1 MLQLQRASAGSGK
14 TYTLTKIYLRDYLAK
29 KVGTDSKGNGIYRL
43 RTETEM
49 KAIHGR
55 ILAITFTNKATNE
68 MKQRIVRALADLAGI
83 TGLADEDINYLSD
96 FVAEFATTVDKV
108 KEAAKTALNILLHG
122 YSDFQVSTIDSFF
135 QTVLRTLAV
144 ETDRNDTYQ
153 IELDDKY
160 LSQMGVDSMLSQIK
174 SPADDKTSKEE
185 RFNAKLWI
193 KNLVT
198 DMLTKESMW
207 NPFSGSLYKE
217 LIKFSNLF
225 HSEEYK
231 DKVEP
236 ALMEYFETVPDL
248 RKVYQDLKEAQR
260 EDYKDHKTRFKKLQL
275 RLRTLI
281 NGGQEF
287 INSNYGKLWE
297 AEVPMMGSV
306 SFGLGKTIVKLTSM
320 ETPPSDEEVIPK
332 TKRRNAPAFPG
343 IVNLMIELANEMLDW
358 EEVDNFWKNNNRKI
372 YYLGLIKA
380 IKDNINKF
388 REENNIIPLNE
399 TNRILKDI
407 INDDDTP
414 FIYERIGS
422 YLNHFLIDEFQ
433 DTSSLQ
439 WHNLKP
445 LVKNSLGEGHDN
457 LIIGD
462 VKQSI
467 YRFRNAEPMLIQETV
482 PQSFHPNC
490 DIRGNT
496 PEENTNWRSNS
507 DVVKFNNSMFT
518 QLVKTLSDVSV
529 VDDNRS
535 VGLGDIY
542 GNVIQRVKNADKPGY
557 VEVSLYRTATNGTF
571 KGRGQKV
578 YDSMGD
584 LVQSLLAKGYE
595 QKDIAFLVDANKQGE
610 KLIASI
616 FNYNQQH
623 EGTEGYTPISV
634 ISEESLKISESKA
647 VKLIVS
653 VLEKLVANTDTSGAK
668 PDDKKHRY
676 IQQSDFMCNYNYIR
690 SANPK
695 MTPSEILAECF
706 KSGKSN
712 DVFATV
718 LKQMKTLALPAL
730 VENIISSFVDK
741 DVKKADAAFIS
752 AFQDKVL
759 DYCQNNPS
767 DVASFLRWWNESASG
782 ASISSPEGIDAVQ
795 VMTIHKSKGLE
806 FKCVI
811 IPQANWKLGINKST
825 NIWVE
830 PKLPE
835 GVEIKNLPPF
845 LPIDLSDAL
854 ADTVYEEDY
863 KRERDKV
870 IVDQLN
876 KTYVAFT
883 RAVDELYI
891 FAERGSTTEEF
902 LGDYLMKCFDY
913 LTVCG
918 VGTEDTFDFTLDPTE
933 ISHEKSENPEDS
945 LFTDVYRIG
954 GVTEADV
961 AKWKE
966 EAKEKKAN
974 TIEPT
979 TIESYYV
986 NASTNIISNGD
997 DHDAE
1002 EDGEIETKNATALLD
1017 EYESEKHRL
1026 EGKKLHAIMEQ
1037 VVTIDDL
1044 PKAIRS
1050 MRVKGRIS
1058 RKEAEDFEERLRE
1071 RIGREEVAR
1080 WFDPAQSVIA
1090 ERTILCSDKAN
1101 RRPDRIVITPDGDV
1115 EVIDYKFGERH
1126 NEAQHVRQV
1135 RRYIDLLQ
1143 SIKSA
1148 DGKTPKFRSVKG
1160 FIWYV
1165 SLGVVKPVDSN
1176 ITKRNTDK

>member
-29 KVGTDSKGNGIYRL
+29 KVGTDSNGNGVYRL

-83 TGLADEDINYLSD
+83 TGLADKDINYLSD
-96 FVAEFATTVDKV
+96 FVTEFATTVDKV

-153 IELDDKY
+153 IVLDDKY

-185 RFNAKLWI
+185 RFDAKLWI

-236 ALMEYFETVPDL
+236 ALMQYFETVPDL

-260 EDYKDHKTRFKKLQL
+260 EDYKTHKTRFKDLQL
-275 RLRTLI
+275 RLRTLF

-287 INSNYGKLWE
+287 INSNYGKLWK

-306 SFGLGKTIVKLTSM
+306 SFELGKTIVDLTLM
-320 ETPPSDEEVIPK
+320 ETPLSDEEVIPK
-332 TKRRNAPAFPG
+332 TKRKKAPAFPG

-439 WHNLKP
+439 WHNLEP

-535 VGLGDIY
+535 VQLGDIY

-557 VEVSLYRTATNGTF
+557 VEVSLYRTASKGPF

-595 QKDIAFLVDANKQGE
+595 QKDIAFLVDANKHGE

-623 EGTEGYTPISV
+623 EGSEGYTPISV

-653 VLEKLVANTDTSGAK
+653 VLEKLVVNAETSGAK
-668 PDDKKHRY
+668 PDDKKRRY

-741 DVKKADAAFIS
+741 DDKEADAAFIS

-835 GVEIKNLPPF
+835 GVEIENLPPF
-845 LPIDLSDAL
+845 LPIDLSDKL

-891 FAERGSTTEEF
+891 FAERGSNTEDL

-913 LTVCG
+913 LTLCG
-918 VGTEDTFDFTLDPTE
+918 VGTEDTFDYTLDPAE

-961 AKWKE
+961 AKWKK

-974 TIEPT
+974 TVEPT

-997 DHDAE
+997 GREAE
-1002 EDGEIETKNATALLD
+1002 EDGEIETENATALLD

-1058 RKEAEDFEERLRE
+1058 RKEAEDFEKRLRE
-1071 RIGREEVAR
+1071 RVGREEVAR

-1148 DGKTPKFRSVKG
+1148 DGKTPKFRNVKG
-1160 FIWYV
+1160 YLWYV
-1165 SLGVVKPVDSN
+1165 NSGTDPVLEIKS
-1176 ITKRNTDK
+1176 K

>member
-29 KVGTDSKGNGIYRL
+29 KVGTDSNGNGIYRL

-83 TGLADEDINYLSD
+83 TGLADKDINYLSD

-198 DMLTKESMW
+198 DMLTKEGMW

-236 ALMEYFETVPDL
+236 ALMQYFETVPDL

-260 EDYKDHKTRFKKLQL
+260 EDYKDHKTRFEDLQL
-275 RLRTLI
+275 KLRTLI

-287 INSNYGKLWE
+287 INSNYGKLWK

-306 SFGLGKTIVKLTSM
+306 SFGLGKTIVDLTLM
-320 ETPPSDEEVIPK
+320 ETPLSDEEVIPK
-332 TKRRNAPAFPG
+332 TKRKKAPAFPG

-439 WHNLKP
+439 WHNLEP

-529 VDDNRS
+529 VDYNRS
-535 VGLGDIY
+535 VGLGAIY

-595 QKDIAFLVDANKQGE
+595 QKDIAFLVDTNSQGE

-623 EGTEGYTPISV
+623 EGFEGYTPISV

-653 VLEKLVANTDTSGAK
+653 VLEKLVANADTSGAK
-668 PDDKKHRY
+668 PDDKKRRY

-712 DVFATV
+712 DVFAKV

-835 GVEIKNLPPF
+835 GVKIENLPPF

-918 VGTEDTFDFTLDPTE
+918 VGTEDTFDYTLDPTE
-933 ISHEKSENPEDS
+933 ITHEKSENPKDS

-961 AKWKE
+961 AKWKKE
-966 EAKEKKAN
+966 TKEKKAN
-974 TIEPT
+974 TVEPT

-997 DHDAE
+997 GRDAE
-1002 EDGEIETKNATALLD
+1002 EDGETETENATALLD

-1080 WFDPAQSVIA
+1080 WFDPTQSVIA

-1148 DGKTPKFRSVKG
+1148 DGKTPKFRRVKG
-1160 FIWYV
+1160 YLWYV
-1165 SLGVVKPVDSN
+1165 NSDTVLEIKS
-1176 ITKRNTDK
+1176 K

>member
-83 TGLADEDINYLSD
+83 TGLADKDINYLSD
-96 FVAEFATTVDKV
+96 FVSEFATTVDKV

-198 DMLTKESMW
+198 DMLTKEGMW

-260 EDYKDHKTRFKKLQL
+260 EDYKAHKTRFEDLQL
-275 RLRTLI
+275 KLRTLI

-306 SFGLGKTIVKLTSM
+306 SFGLGKTIVKLTLM

-332 TKRRNAPAFPG
+332 TKRKKAPAFPG

-358 EEVDNFWKNNNRKI
+358 EEVDNFWKNNNKKI

-439 WHNLKP
+439 WHNLEP

-467 YRFRNAEPMLIQETV
+467 YRFRNAEPMLIQKTV
-482 PQSFHPNC
+482 PQSFHPDC

-518 QLVKTLSDVSV
+518 QLVKTLSDVSD

-557 VEVSLYRTATNGTF
+557 VEVSLYRTATNGIF

-595 QKDIAFLVDANKQGE
+595 QKDIAFLVDTNSQGE

-623 EGTEGYTPISV
+623 EGSEGYTPISV

-653 VLEKLVANTDTSGAK
+653 VLEKLVANAETSGAK
-668 PDDKKHRY
+668 PDDKKRRY

-712 DVFATV
+712 DVFADV

-741 DVKKADAAFIS
+741 DVKEADAAFIS

-835 GVEIKNLPPF
+835 GVEIENLPPF
-845 LPIDLSDAL
+845 LPIDLSDKL

-913 LTVCG
+913 LTLCG
-918 VGTEDTFDFTLDPTE
+918 VGTEDTFDYTLDPTE
-933 ISHEKSENPEDS
+933 ISHEKLENPEDS

-974 TIEPT
+974 TVEPT
-979 TIESYYV
+979 TIKSYYV

-1002 EDGEIETKNATALLD
+1002 DDGEIETENATALLD

-1071 RIGREEVAR
+1071 HIGREEVAR

-1126 NEAQHVRQV
+1126 NEAQYVRQV

-1160 FIWYV
+1160 YLWYV
-1165 SLGVVKPVDSN
+1165 NSDTVLEIKS
-1176 ITKRNTDK
+1176 K

>member
-29 KVGTDSKGNGIYRL
+29 KVGTDSHGNGIYRL

-96 FVAEFATTVDKV
+96 FVAEFATTDDKV

-174 SPADDKTSKEE
+174 SPADDKTAKEE
-185 RFNAKLWI
+185 KFNAKLWI

-198 DMLTKESMW
+198 DMLTKEAMW

-236 ALMEYFETVPDL
+236 ALMQYFETVPDL
-248 RKVYQDLKEAQR
+248 RKVYQDLKDAQR
-260 EDYKDHKTRFKKLQL
+260 EDYKDHKTRFEDLQL
-275 RLRTLI
+275 KLRTLI

-287 INSNYGKLWE
+287 INSNYGKLWK

-306 SFGLGKTIVKLTSM
+306 SFELGKTIVDLTLM
-320 ETPPSDEEVIPK
+320 ETPLSDEEVIPK
-332 TKRRNAPAFPG
+332 TKRKKAPAFPG

-439 WHNLKP
+439 WHNLEP

-535 VGLGDIY
+535 VRLGDIY

-557 VEVSLYRTATNGTF
+557 VEVSLYRTASKGPF

-595 QKDIAFLVDANKQGE
+595 QKDIAFLVDTNSQGE

-653 VLEKLVANTDTSGAK
+653 VLEKLVANAETGGAK
-668 PDDKKHRY
+668 PDDKKRRY

-741 DVKKADAAFIS
+741 DDKEADAAFIS

-835 GVEIKNLPPF
+835 GVKIENLPPF
-845 LPIDLSDAL
+845 LPIDLSDKL

-891 FAERGSTTEEF
+891 FAERGFNTEEF

-913 LTVCG
+913 LTLCG
-918 VGTEDTFDFTLDPTE
+918 VGTEYTFDYTLDPAE

-961 AKWKE
+961 AKWKK

-974 TIEPT
+974 TVEPT

-997 DHDAE
+997 DRDAE
-1002 EDGEIETKNATALLD
+1002 EDGEIETENATALLD

-1126 NEAQHVRQV
+1126 NEAQYVRQV

-1148 DGKTPKFRSVKG
+1148 DGQTPKFRSVKG
-1160 FIWYV
+1160 YLWYV
-1165 SLGVVKPVDSN
+1165 NSDTVLEIK
-1176 ITKRNTDK
+1176 

>member
-29 KVGTDSKGNGIYRL
+29 KVGTDSNGNGIYRL

-236 ALMEYFETVPDL
+236 ALMQYFETVPDL

-260 EDYKDHKTRFKKLQL
+260 EDYKDHKTRFEDLQL
-275 RLRTLI
+275 KLRTLI

-358 EEVDNFWKNNNRKI
+358 EEVDRFWKNNNRKI

-439 WHNLKP
+439 WHNLEP

-467 YRFRNAEPMLIQETV
+467 YRFRNAEPMLIQKTV

-535 VGLGDIY
+535 VRLGDIY

-557 VEVSLYRTATNGTF
+557 VEVSLYKTATNGSF

-653 VLEKLVANTDTSGAK
+653 VLEKLVVNAETSGAK
-668 PDDKKHRY
+668 PDDKKRRY

-712 DVFATV
+712 DVFAKV

-835 GVEIKNLPPF
+835 GVEIENLPPF
-845 LPIDLSDAL
+845 LPIDLSDKL

-913 LTVCG
+913 LTICG

-933 ISHEKSENPEDS
+933 ISHEKLENPEDS

-974 TIEPT
+974 TVEPT

-997 DHDAE
+997 GQDAE
-1002 EDGEIETKNATALLD
+1002 EDGEIETENAIALLD

-1071 RIGREEVAR
+1071 RIGRKEVAR

-1160 FIWYV
+1160 YLWYV
-1165 SLGVVKPVDSN
+1165 NSDTVLEIKS
-1176 ITKRNTDK
+1176 K

>member
-29 KVGTDSKGNGIYRL
+29 KIGTDSNGNGVYRL

-83 TGLADEDINYLSD
+83 TGLADKDINYLSD

-198 DMLTKESMW
+198 DMLTKEGMW

-236 ALMEYFETVPDL
+236 ALMKYFETVPDL

-260 EDYKDHKTRFKKLQL
+260 KDYKDHKKRFEDLQTK
-275 RLRTLI
+275 LRTLI
-281 NGGQEF
+281 NGRQEF
-287 INSNYGKLWE
+287 INSRYSKLWT

-306 SFGLGKTIVKLTSM
+306 IFELGGTIVKLTSM
-320 ETPPSDEEVIPK
+320 ETPLGDEEVIP
-332 TKRRNAPAFPG
+332 TAKRKKAPAFPG
-343 IVNLMIELANEMLDW
+343 IVNLMINLANEMLDW

-439 WHNLKP
+439 WHNLEP

-482 PQSFHPNC
+482 PQSFYPNC

-518 QLVKTLSDVSV
+518 RLVSTLSDVSV

-557 VEVSLYRTATNGTF
+557 VEVSLYKTATKGPF

-584 LVQSLLAKGYE
+584 LVQSLMAKGYE
-595 QKDIAFLVDANKQGE
+595 QKDIAFLVDTNSQGE

-623 EGTEGYTPISV
+623 EGTQGYTPISV

-653 VLEKLVANTDTSGAK
+653 VLEKLVANADTSGAK

-676 IQQSDFMCNYNYIR
+676 IQQSDFICNYNYIR

-712 DVFATV
+712 DVFAKV

-741 DVKKADAAFIS
+741 DVKKTDAAFIS

-782 ASISSPEGIDAVQ
+782 ASISSPEGFDAVQ

-835 GVEIKNLPPF
+835 GVEIENLPPF
-845 LPIDLSDAL
+845 LPIDLSNAL

-918 VGTEDTFDFTLDPTE
+918 VGTEDTFDYTLDPTE
-933 ISHEKSENPEDS
+933 ISHEKSENPKDS

-974 TIEPT
+974 TVEPT

-1002 EDGEIETKNATALLD
+1002 EDGEIETENATALLD

-1058 RKEAEDFEERLRE
+1058 RKEAEDFEKRLRE

-1148 DGKTPKFRSVKG
+1148 DGKTPKFRNVKG
-1160 FIWYV
+1160 YLWYV
-1165 SLGVVKPVDSN
+1165 NSGTDPVLEIKS
-1176 ITKRNTDK
+1176 K

>member
-29 KVGTDSKGNGIYRL
+29 KVGTDSNGNGVYRL

-83 TGLADEDINYLSD
+83 TGLADKDINYLSD

-108 KEAAKTALNILLHG
+108 KEAATTALNILLHG

-174 SPADDKTSKEE
+174 SPADDKTAKEE

-198 DMLTKESMW
+198 DMLTKEGMW

-236 ALMEYFETVPDL
+236 ALMQYFETVPDL
-248 RKVYQDLKEAQR
+248 RKVYQDLKDAQHKDYNCCKEKLEEAQS
-260 EDYKDHKTRFKKLQL
+260 DFLQL
-275 RLRTLI
+275 I
-281 NGGQEF
+281 PDPQ
-287 INSNYGKLWE
+287 NYLNKRNYQKLWQ
-297 AEVPMMGSV
+297 EVVPEMGKVAFKCGS
-306 SFGLGKTIVKLTSM
+306 KINELT
-320 ETPPSDEEVIPK
+320 ENGDDTQPFTNI
-332 TKRRNAPAFPG
+332 NQIYAPNYPG
-343 IVNLMIELANEMLDW
+343 IVSKMIAIRDAMSDW

-372 YYLGLIKA
+372 YYLGFIKA

-439 WHNLKP
+439 WHNLEP

-467 YRFRNAEPMLIQETV
+467 YRFRNAEPMLIQKTV
-482 PQSFHPNC
+482 PQNFS
-490 DIRGNT
+490 DICKICGNT
-496 PEENTNWRSNS
+496 PEDNTNWRSS
-507 DVVKFNNSMFT
+507 REVVKFNNALFEK
-518 QLVKTLSDVSV
+518 LVKHFTNDKDDRVISVDLADMYSNVAQDVAA
-529 VDDNRS
+529 
-535 VGLGDIY
+535 
-542 GNVIQRVKNADKPGY
+542 KNKEKPGY
-557 VEVSLYRTATNGTF
+557 VEVSLFNDEGIEDSL
-571 KGRGQKV
+571 
-578 YDSMGD
+578 YDHACD
-584 LVQSLLAKGYE
+584 LVQKLLKKGYH
-595 QKDIAFLVDANKQGE
+595 QSDIAFLVDTNSQGE

-616 FNYNQQH
+616 FDYNKKN
-623 EGTEGYTPISV
+623 EGKDGCKSIRV
-634 ISEESLKISESKA
+634 ISEESLRISESKA

-653 VLEKLVANTDTSGAK
+653 VLEKLVANAETSGAK
-668 PDDKKHRY
+668 PDDKKRRY

-690 SANPK
+690 SAHPD

-712 DVFATV
+712 DVFAKV

-730 VENIISSFVDK
+730 VENIISSFLDD

-759 DYCQNNPS
+759 DYCQNYPS

-811 IPQANWKLGINKST
+811 IPNAKWKFEIKRYPT
-825 NIWVE
+825 PPTIWVE

-835 GVEIKNLPPF
+835 GVKIENLPPF
-845 LPIDLSDAL
+845 LPIELSNAL
-854 ADTVYEEDY
+854 VDTVYEEDY
-863 KRERDKV
+863 RRERDKV
-870 IVDQLN
+870 IIDQLN

-891 FAERGSTTEEF
+891 FAKQGEKHIGSFLNTAFDGWAVPYSGGDVDSNEF
-902 LGDYLMKCFDY
+902 THFRAD
-913 LTVCG
+913 
-918 VGTEDTFDFTLDPTE
+918 
-933 ISHEKSENPEDS
+933 SECEDS

-961 AKWKE
+961 AKWKK

-974 TIEPT
+974 TVEPT

-997 DHDAE
+997 DRDAE
-1002 EDGEIETKNATALLD
+1002 EDGEIETENATALLD

-1058 RKEAEDFEERLRE
+1058 RKEAEDFEKRLRE

-1126 NEAQHVRQV
+1126 NEAQYVRQV

-1148 DGKTPKFRSVKG
+1148 DGQTPKFRSVKG
-1160 FIWYV
+1160 YLWYV
-1165 SLGVVKPVDSN
+1165 NSDTVLEIKS
-1176 ITKRNTDK
+1176 K

>member
-29 KVGTDSKGNGIYRL
+29 KVGTDSNGNGIYRL

-198 DMLTKESMW
+198 DMLTKEGMW

-236 ALMEYFETVPDL
+236 ALMEYFETVPNL
-248 RKVYQDLKEAQR
+248 QKVYQDLKEAQR
-260 EDYKDHKTRFKKLQL
+260 EDYKDHKTRFEDLQL
-275 RLRTLI
+275 KLRTLI

-287 INSNYGKLWE
+287 INSNYGKLWK

-306 SFGLGKTIVKLTSM
+306 SFGLGKTIVDLTLM

-439 WHNLKP
+439 WHNLEP

-467 YRFRNAEPMLIQETV
+467 YRFRNAEPMLIQKTV

-535 VGLGDIY
+535 VRLGDIY

-557 VEVSLYRTATNGTF
+557 VEVSLYRTATNGIF

-595 QKDIAFLVDANKQGE
+595 QKDIAFLVDTNSQGE

-653 VLEKLVANTDTSGAK
+653 VLEKLVVNAETGGAK
-668 PDDKKHRY
+668 PDDKKRRY

-835 GVEIKNLPPF
+835 GVEIENLPPF
-845 LPIDLSDAL
+845 LPIDLSDKL

-891 FAERGSTTEEF
+891 FAGRGSNTDEF

-918 VGTEDTFDFTLDPTE
+918 VGTEDTFDYTLDPTE
-933 ISHEKSENPEDS
+933 ITHEKSENPKDS

-974 TIEPT
+974 TVEPT

-997 DHDAE
+997 GRDAE
-1002 EDGEIETKNATALLD
+1002 EDGEIETENATALLD

-1058 RKEAEDFEERLRE
+1058 RKEAEDFEKRLRE
-1071 RIGREEVAR
+1071 RIGRKEVAR
-1080 WFDPAQSVIA
+1080 WFDPVQSVIA

-1126 NEAQHVRQV
+1126 NEAQYVRQV

-1160 FIWYV
+1160 YLWYV
-1165 SLGVVKPVDSN
+1165 NSDTVLEIKS
-1176 ITKRNTDK
+1176 K

>member
-29 KVGTDSKGNGIYRL
+29 KVGTDSNGNGIYRL

-83 TGLADEDINYLSD
+83 TGLADKDINYLSD
-96 FVAEFATTVDKV
+96 FVTEFATTVDKV

-236 ALMEYFETVPDL
+236 ALMQYFETVPDL

-260 EDYKDHKTRFKKLQL
+260 EDYNCCKKKLEDAKSDFLQL
-275 RLRTLI
+275 MPDP
-281 NGGQEF
+281 Q
-287 INSNYGKLWE
+287 NYLNNRNYQKLWQ
-297 AEVPMMGSV
+297 EVVPEMGKV
-306 SFGLGKTIVKLTSM
+306 AFKCGKKINELTDGGGD
-320 ETPPSDEEVIPK
+320 TQPFTDRN
-332 TKRRNAPAFPG
+332 KRYAPNYPG
-343 IVNLMIELANEMLDW
+343 IVSKMIAIRDAMSEWDS
-358 EEVDNFWKNNNRKI
+358 VDNFWKNNNRKI

-439 WHNLKP
+439 WHNLEP

-535 VGLGDIY
+535 VRLGDIY
-542 GNVIQRVKNADKPGY
+542 GNVIQRVRNADKPGY
-557 VEVSLYRTATNGTF
+557 VEVSLYRTASNGPF

-595 QKDIAFLVDANKQGE
+595 QKDIAFLVDTNSQGE

-623 EGTEGYTPISV
+623 EGTQGYTPISV

-653 VLEKLVANTDTSGAK
+653 VLEKLVVNAETSGAK
-668 PDDKKHRY
+668 PDDKKRRY

-695 MTPSEILAECF
+695 MTPSEILALCF

-741 DVKKADAAFIS
+741 DVKEADAAFIS

-835 GVEIKNLPPF
+835 GVEIENLPPF
-845 LPIDLSDAL
+845 LPIDLSNAL

-891 FAERGSTTEEF
+891 FAERGSAADEF

-913 LTVCG
+913 LTVGG
-918 VGTEDTFDFTLDPTE
+918 VGTEDTFDYTLDPTE
-933 ISHEKSENPEDS
+933 ISHEKTENPEDS

-961 AKWKE
+961 AKWKK

-974 TIEPT
+974 TVEPT

-1002 EDGEIETKNATALLD
+1002 DDGEIETENATALLD

-1058 RKEAEDFEERLRE
+1058 RKEAEDFEKRLRE

-1126 NEAQHVRQV
+1126 NEAQYVRQV
-1135 RRYIDLLQ
+1135 RRYINLLQ

-1160 FIWYV
+1160 YLWYV
-1165 SLGVVKPVDSN
+1165 NSDTVLEIKS
-1176 ITKRNTDK
+1176 K

>member
-29 KVGTDSKGNGIYRL
+29 KVGTDSNGNGVYRL

-83 TGLADEDINYLSD
+83 TGLADKDINYLSD

-174 SPADDKTSKEE
+174 SPADDKTAKEE

-198 DMLTKESMW
+198 DMLTKEGMW

-236 ALMEYFETVPDL
+236 ALMQYFETVPDL
-248 RKVYQDLKEAQR
+248 RKVYQDLKDAQHKDYNCCKEKL
-260 EDYKDHKTRFKKLQL
+260 EDAQSDFLQL
-275 RLRTLI
+275 I
-281 NGGQEF
+281 PDPQ
-287 INSNYGKLWE
+287 NYLNKRNYQKLWQ
-297 AEVPMMGSV
+297 EVVPEMGKVAFKCGS
-306 SFGLGKTIVKLTSM
+306 KINELT
-320 ETPPSDEEVIPK
+320 ENGDDTQPFTNI
-332 TKRRNAPAFPG
+332 NNIYAPNYPG
-343 IVNLMIELANEMLDW
+343 IVSKMIAIRDAMSEWDS
-358 EEVDNFWKNNNRKI
+358 VDNFWKNNNRKI

-439 WHNLKP
+439 WHNLEP

-557 VEVSLYRTATNGTF
+557 VEVSLYKTATNGHF

-595 QKDIAFLVDANKQGE
+595 QKDIAFLVDTNSQGE

-653 VLEKLVANTDTSGAK
+653 VLEKLVVNAETSGAK
-668 PDDKKHRY
+668 PGDKKRRY

-730 VENIISSFVDK
+730 VENIISSFVDD

-835 GVEIKNLPPF
+835 GVEIENLPPF
-845 LPIDLSDAL
+845 LPIDLSDKL

-883 RAVDELYI
+883 RAVDELYV
-891 FAERGSTTEEF
+891 FAERGSNTEEF

-913 LTVCG
+913 LTVSG
-918 VGTEDTFDFTLDPTE
+918 VGTEDTFDYTLDPAE
-933 ISHEKSENPEDS
+933 ISHEKSENPKDS

-961 AKWKE
+961 AKWKK

-974 TIEPT
+974 TVEPT

-986 NASTNIISNGD
+986 NASTNIISNGEG
-997 DHDAE
+997 HEAE
-1002 EDGEIETKNATALLD
+1002 EDGEIETENATALLD

-1058 RKEAEDFEERLRE
+1058 RKEAEDFEERLLE
-1071 RIGREEVAR
+1071 RIGREEVVR

-1126 NEAQHVRQV
+1126 NEAQYVRQV

-1148 DGKTPKFRSVKG
+1148 DGQTPKFRSVKG
-1160 FIWYV
+1160 YLWYV
-1165 SLGVVKPVDSN
+1165 NSDTVLEIKS
-1176 ITKRNTDK
+1176 K

>member
-29 KVGTDSKGNGIYRL
+29 KVGTDSNGNGIYRL

-83 TGLADEDINYLSD
+83 TGLADKDINYLSD

-108 KEAAKTALNILLHG
+108 KEAAKTALNILLHS

-198 DMLTKESMW
+198 DMLTKEGMW

-260 EDYKDHKTRFKKLQL
+260 EDYKDHKTRFEDLQL
-275 RLRTLI
+275 KLRTLI
-281 NGGQEF
+281 NGRQEF
-287 INSNYGKLWE
+287 INSNYGKLWK

-306 SFGLGKTIVKLTSM
+306 CFELGKTIVDLTLM
-320 ETPPSDEEVIPK
+320 ETPLSDEEVIPK

-439 WHNLKP
+439 WHNLEP

-482 PQSFHPNC
+482 PQSFRRKC

-518 QLVKTLSDVSV
+518 QLVSTLSDVSI

-535 VGLGDIY
+535 VRLGDIY

-557 VEVSLYRTATNGTF
+557 VEVSLYKTASKGPF

-595 QKDIAFLVDANKQGE
+595 QKDIAFLVNTNSQGE

-653 VLEKLVANTDTSGAK
+653 VLEKLVANAEIGGAK
-668 PDDKKHRY
+668 PGDKKRRY

-712 DVFATV
+712 DVFAKV

-730 VENIISSFVDK
+730 VENIISSFVDD

-835 GVEIKNLPPF
+835 GVEIENLPPF
-845 LPIDLSDAL
+845 LPIDLSDKL

-891 FAERGSTTEEF
+891 FAERGSNTEDL

-913 LTVCG
+913 LTLCG
-918 VGTEDTFDFTLDPTE
+918 VGTEDTFDYTLDPTE
-933 ISHEKSENPEDS
+933 ISHEKSENPKDS

-974 TIEPT
+974 TVEPT

-997 DHDAE
+997 GRDAV
-1002 EDGEIETKNATALLD
+1002 EDGEIETENATALLD

-1058 RKEAEDFEERLRE
+1058 RKEAEDFEKRLRE

-1135 RRYIDLLQ
+1135 RRYIYLLQ

-1160 FIWYV
+1160 YLWYV
-1165 SLGVVKPVDSN
+1165 NSDTVLEIKS
-1176 ITKRNTDK
+1176 K

>member
-1 MLQLQRASAGSGK
+1 
-14 TYTLTKIYLRDYLAK
+14 
-29 KVGTDSKGNGIYRL
+29 
-43 RTETEM
+43 
-49 KAIHGR
+49 
-55 ILAITFTNKATNE
+55 
-68 MKQRIVRALADLAGI
+68 
-83 TGLADEDINYLSD
+83 
-96 FVAEFATTVDKV
+96 
-108 KEAAKTALNILLHG
+108 
-122 YSDFQVSTIDSFF
+122 
-135 QTVLRTLAV
+135 
-144 ETDRNDTYQ
+144 
-153 IELDDKY
+153 
-160 LSQMGVDSMLSQIK
+160 
-174 SPADDKTSKEE
+174 
-185 RFNAKLWI
+185 
-193 KNLVT
+193 
-198 DMLTKESMW
+198 
-207 NPFSGSLYKE
+207 
-217 LIKFSNLF
+217 
-225 HSEEYK
+225 
-231 DKVEP
+231 
-236 ALMEYFETVPDL
+236 
-248 RKVYQDLKEAQR
+248 
-260 EDYKDHKTRFKKLQL
+260 
-275 RLRTLI
+275 
-281 NGGQEF
+281 
-287 INSNYGKLWE
+287 
-297 AEVPMMGSV
+297 
-306 SFGLGKTIVKLTSM
+306 
-320 ETPPSDEEVIPK
+320 
-332 TKRRNAPAFPG
+332 
-343 IVNLMIELANEMLDW
+343 
-358 EEVDNFWKNNNRKI
+358 
-372 YYLGLIKA
+372 
-380 IKDNINKF
+380 
-388 REENNIIPLNE
+388 
-399 TNRILKDI
+399 
-407 INDDDTP
+407 
-414 FIYERIGS
+414 
-422 YLNHFLIDEFQ
+422 
-433 DTSSLQ
+433 
-439 WHNLKP
+439 
-445 LVKNSLGEGHDN
+445 
-457 LIIGD
+457 
-462 VKQSI
+462 
-467 YRFRNAEPMLIQETV
+467 MLIQETV
-482 PQSFHPNC
+482 PQSFRRKC

-496 PEENTNWRSNS
+496 PEENTNWRSS
-507 DVVKFNNSMFT
+507 REVVKFNNALFAK
-518 QLVKTLSDVSV
+518 LVKHFTTDKDDRVISVDLADMYSNVAQDVAA
-529 VDDNRS
+529 
-535 VGLGDIY
+535 
-542 GNVIQRVKNADKPGY
+542 KNKEKPGY
-557 VEVSLYRTATNGTF
+557 VEVSLFNDEGIEDSL
-571 KGRGQKV
+571 
-578 YDSMGD
+578 YDHACD
-584 LVQSLLAKGYE
+584 LVQKLLKKGYH
-595 QKDIAFLVDANKQGE
+595 QSDIAFLVDSNKHGE

-616 FNYNQQH
+616 FDYNKKN
-623 EGTEGYTPISV
+623 EGKDGCKSIRV
-634 ISEESLKISESKA
+634 ISEESLRISESKA

-653 VLEKLVANTDTSGAK
+653 VLEKLVANVETSGAK
-668 PDDKKHRY
+668 PGDKKRRY

-712 DVFATV
+712 DVFAKV

-835 GVEIKNLPPF
+835 GVEIENLPPF
-845 LPIDLSDAL
+845 LPIDLSDKL

-891 FAERGSTTEEF
+891 FAERGSTADEF

-913 LTVCG
+913 LTVGG
-918 VGTEDTFDFTLDPTE
+918 VGTEYTFDYTLDLEE

-974 TIEPT
+974 TVEPT

-997 DHDAE
+997 GRDAE
-1002 EDGEIETKNATALLD
+1002 EDGEIETENAIALLD

-1071 RIGREEVAR
+1071 RIGRKEVAR

-1135 RRYIDLLQ
+1135 RRYIYLLQ

-1160 FIWYV
+1160 YLWYV
-1165 SLGVVKPVDSN
+1165 NSDTVLEIKS
-1176 ITKRNTDK
+1176 K

>member
-29 KVGTDSKGNGIYRL
+29 KVGTDSNGNGIYRL

-83 TGLADEDINYLSD
+83 TGLADKDINYLSD
-96 FVAEFATTVDKV
+96 FVTEFATTVDKV

-193 KNLVT
+193 KQFINDNLST
-198 DMLTKESMW
+198 GEKW
-207 NPFSGSLYKE
+207 NPFGGSLYNR
-217 LIKFSNLF
+217 LIEFSELF
-225 HSEEYK
+225 HFEEYK

-236 ALMEYFETVPDL
+236 ALMKYFD
-248 RKVYQDLKEAQR
+248 
-260 EDYKDHKTRFKKLQL
+260 
-275 RLRTLI
+275 
-281 NGGQEF
+281 
-287 INSNYGKLWE
+287 S
-297 AEVPMMGSV
+297 
-306 SFGLGKTIVKLTSM
+306 
-320 ETPPSDEEVIPK
+320 
-332 TKRRNAPAFPG
+332 
-343 IVNLMIELANEMLDW
+343 
-358 EEVDNFWKNNNRKI
+358 VDNFVEVYHKINKAKESCYNNYTTLFNESKKALCDYMNNEFKYFRSWYKNLWTANVPKVGEKVEFELTPSIKNLVVGGENDNLFLKAYRGYVEEFPEVVSLMVDHRDVMLEWESVDRFWKIITKKI
-372 YYLGLIKA
+372 YYLGFIKA

-439 WHNLKP
+439 WHNLEP

-482 PQSFHPNC
+482 PQNFS
-490 DIRGNT
+490 DICKICGNT
-496 PEENTNWRSNS
+496 PEDNTNWRSS
-507 DVVKFNNSMFT
+507 REVVKFNNALFAK
-518 QLVKTLSDVSV
+518 LVKHFTTDKDDRVISVDLADMYSNVAQDVAA
-529 VDDNRS
+529 
-535 VGLGDIY
+535 
-542 GNVIQRVKNADKPGY
+542 KNKEKPGY
-557 VEVSLYRTATNGTF
+557 VEVSLFNDEGIEDSL
-571 KGRGQKV
+571 
-578 YDSMGD
+578 YDHACD
-584 LVQSLLAKGYE
+584 LVQKLLKKGYH
-595 QKDIAFLVDANKQGE
+595 QSDIAFLVDSNKHGE

-616 FNYNQQH
+616 FDYNKKN
-623 EGTEGYTPISV
+623 EGKDGCKSIRV
-634 ISEESLKISESKA
+634 ISEESLRISESKA

-653 VLEKLVANTDTSGAK
+653 VLEKLVVNAETSGAK
-668 PDDKKHRY
+668 PDDKKSRY

-690 SANPK
+690 SAHPD

-712 DVFATV
+712 DVFAKV

-730 VENIISSFVDK
+730 VENIISSFVDD
-741 DVKKADAAFIS
+741 DVKKTDAAFIS

-759 DYCQNNPS
+759 DYCQNYPS

-811 IPQANWKLGINKST
+811 IPNAKWKFEIKRYPIPPT
-825 NIWVE
+825 IWVE
-830 PKLPE
+830 PKLPK
-835 GVEIKNLPPF
+835 GVKIKNLPPF
-845 LPIDLSDAL
+845 LPIELSDAL

-863 KRERDKV
+863 RRERDKV
-870 IVDQLN
+870 IIDQLN

-891 FAERGSTTEEF
+891 FAKQGGKHVGSFLNTAFDGWAVPYSGGDVDSNEF
-902 LGDYLMKCFDY
+902 THFRAD
-913 LTVCG
+913 
-918 VGTEDTFDFTLDPTE
+918 
-933 ISHEKSENPEDS
+933 SEWEDS

-974 TIEPT
+974 TVEPT

-997 DHDAE
+997 GRDAE
-1002 EDGEIETKNATALLD
+1002 EDGEIETENAIALLD

-1071 RIGREEVAR
+1071 RIGRKEVAR

-1126 NEAQHVRQV
+1126 NEAQHVSQV
-1135 RRYIDLLQ
+1135 RRYIYLLQ

-1160 FIWYV
+1160 YLWYV
-1165 SLGVVKPVDSN
+1165 NSDTVLEIKS
-1176 ITKRNTDK
+1176 K

>member
-1 MLQLQRASAGSGK
+1 M
-14 TYTLTKIYLRDYLAK
+14 
-29 KVGTDSKGNGIYRL
+29 
-43 RTETEM
+43 
-49 KAIHGR
+49 
-55 ILAITFTNKATNE
+55 
-68 MKQRIVRALADLAGI
+68 
-83 TGLADEDINYLSD
+83 
-96 FVAEFATTVDKV
+96 
-108 KEAAKTALNILLHG
+108 
-122 YSDFQVSTIDSFF
+122 
-135 QTVLRTLAV
+135 
-144 ETDRNDTYQ
+144 
-153 IELDDKY
+153 
-160 LSQMGVDSMLSQIK
+160 
-174 SPADDKTSKEE
+174 
-185 RFNAKLWI
+185 
-193 KNLVT
+193 
-198 DMLTKESMW
+198 
-207 NPFSGSLYKE
+207 
-217 LIKFSNLF
+217 
-225 HSEEYK
+225 
-231 DKVEP
+231 
-236 ALMEYFETVPDL
+236 
-248 RKVYQDLKEAQR
+248 
-260 EDYKDHKTRFKKLQL
+260 
-275 RLRTLI
+275 
-281 NGGQEF
+281 
-287 INSNYGKLWE
+287 
-297 AEVPMMGSV
+297 
-306 SFGLGKTIVKLTSM
+306 
-320 ETPPSDEEVIPK
+320 
-332 TKRRNAPAFPG
+332 
-343 IVNLMIELANEMLDW
+343 
-358 EEVDNFWKNNNRKI
+358 
-372 YYLGLIKA
+372 
-380 IKDNINKF
+380 
-388 REENNIIPLNE
+388 
-399 TNRILKDI
+399 
-407 INDDDTP
+407 
-414 FIYERIGS
+414 
-422 YLNHFLIDEFQ
+422 
-433 DTSSLQ
+433 
-439 WHNLKP
+439 
-445 LVKNSLGEGHDN
+445 
-457 LIIGD
+457 
-462 VKQSI
+462 
-467 YRFRNAEPMLIQETV
+467 NAE
-482 PQSFHPNC
+482 
-490 DIRGNT
+490 
-496 PEENTNWRSNS
+496 
-507 DVVKFNNSMFT
+507 
-518 QLVKTLSDVSV
+518 
-529 VDDNRS
+529 
-535 VGLGDIY
+535 
-542 GNVIQRVKNADKPGY
+542 
-557 VEVSLYRTATNGTF
+557 
-571 KGRGQKV
+571 
-578 YDSMGD
+578 
-584 LVQSLLAKGYE
+584 
-595 QKDIAFLVDANKQGE
+595 
-610 KLIASI
+610 
-616 FNYNQQH
+616 
-623 EGTEGYTPISV
+623 
-634 ISEESLKISESKA
+634 
-647 VKLIVS
+647 
-653 VLEKLVANTDTSGAK
+653 TSGAK
-668 PDDKKHRY
+668 PDDKKRRY

-712 DVFATV
+712 DVFAKV

-741 DVKKADAAFIS
+741 DVKKTDAAFIS

-759 DYCQNNPS
+759 DYCQNYPS

-835 GVEIKNLPPF
+835 GVEIENLPPF
-845 LPIDLSDAL
+845 LPIDLSNAL

-891 FAERGSTTEEF
+891 FAERGSNTEDL

-913 LTVCG
+913 LTLCG
-918 VGTEDTFDFTLDPTE
+918 VGMEDTFDYTLDPTE
-933 ISHEKSENPEDS
+933 ISHEKSENPKDS

-974 TIEPT
+974 TVEPT

-1002 EDGEIETKNATALLD
+1002 DDGEIETENATALLD

-1126 NEAQHVRQV
+1126 NEAQYVRQV

-1148 DGKTPKFRSVKG
+1148 DGQTPKFRSVKG
-1160 FIWYV
+1160 YLWYV
-1165 SLGVVKPVDSN
+1165 NSDTVLEIKS
-1176 ITKRNTDK
+1176 K

>member
-1 MLQLQRASAGSGK
+1 MVDHRDVMLEWESVDRFWEII
-14 TYTLTKIYLRDYLAK
+14 TK
-29 KVGTDSKGNGIYRL
+29 
-43 RTETEM
+43 
-49 KAIHGR
+49 
-55 ILAITFTNKATNE
+55 
-68 MKQRIVRALADLAGI
+68 
-83 TGLADEDINYLSD
+83 
-96 FVAEFATTVDKV
+96 
-108 KEAAKTALNILLHG
+108 
-122 YSDFQVSTIDSFF
+122 
-135 QTVLRTLAV
+135 
-144 ETDRNDTYQ
+144 
-153 IELDDKY
+153 
-160 LSQMGVDSMLSQIK
+160 
-174 SPADDKTSKEE
+174 
-185 RFNAKLWI
+185 
-193 KNLVT
+193 
-198 DMLTKESMW
+198 
-207 NPFSGSLYKE
+207 
-217 LIKFSNLF
+217 
-225 HSEEYK
+225 
-231 DKVEP
+231 
-236 ALMEYFETVPDL
+236 
-248 RKVYQDLKEAQR
+248 
-260 EDYKDHKTRFKKLQL
+260 
-275 RLRTLI
+275 
-281 NGGQEF
+281 
-287 INSNYGKLWE
+287 
-297 AEVPMMGSV
+297 
-306 SFGLGKTIVKLTSM
+306 
-320 ETPPSDEEVIPK
+320 
-332 TKRRNAPAFPG
+332 
-343 IVNLMIELANEMLDW
+343 
-358 EEVDNFWKNNNRKI
+358 KI
-372 YYLGLIKA
+372 YYLGFIKA

-439 WHNLKP
+439 WHNLEP

-482 PQSFHPNC
+482 PQNFS
-490 DIRGNT
+490 DICKICGNT
-496 PEENTNWRSNS
+496 PEDNTNWRSS
-507 DVVKFNNSMFT
+507 REVVKFNNALFAK
-518 QLVKTLSDVSV
+518 LVKHFTTDKDDRVISVDLADMYSNVAQDVAA
-529 VDDNRS
+529 
-535 VGLGDIY
+535 
-542 GNVIQRVKNADKPGY
+542 KNKEKPGY
-557 VEVSLYRTATNGTF
+557 VEVSLFNDEGIEDSL
-571 KGRGQKV
+571 
-578 YDSMGD
+578 YDHACD
-584 LVQSLLAKGYE
+584 LVQKLLKKGYH
-595 QKDIAFLVDANKQGE
+595 QSDIAFLVDSNKHGE

-616 FNYNQQH
+616 FDYNKKN
-623 EGTEGYTPISV
+623 EGKDGCKSIRV
-634 ISEESLKISESKA
+634 ISEESLRISESKA

-653 VLEKLVANTDTSGAK
+653 VLEKLVVNAETSGAK
-668 PDDKKHRY
+668 PDDKKSRY

-730 VENIISSFVDK
+730 VENIISSFVDD

-759 DYCQNNPS
+759 DYCQNYPS

-835 GVEIKNLPPF
+835 GVEIENLPPF

-918 VGTEDTFDFTLDPTE
+918 VGTEDTFDYTLDPAE
-933 ISHEKSENPEDS
+933 ISHEKSENPKDS

-974 TIEPT
+974 TVEPT
-979 TIESYYV
+979 TIKSYYV

-1002 EDGEIETKNATALLD
+1002 DDGEIETENATALLD

-1044 PKAIRS
+1044 PKAIRC

-1058 RKEAEDFEERLRE
+1058 RKEAEDFEKRLRE

-1135 RRYIDLLQ
+1135 RRYIYLLQ

-1160 FIWYV
+1160 YLWYV
-1165 SLGVVKPVDSN
+1165 NSDTVLEIKS
-1176 ITKRNTDK
+1176 K

>member
-83 TGLADEDINYLSD
+83 TDLADKDINYLSD

-198 DMLTKESMW
+198 DMLTKEGMW

-236 ALMEYFETVPDL
+236 ALMQYFETVPDL

-260 EDYKDHKTRFKKLQL
+260 KDYKAHKTRFKDLQL
-275 RLRTLI
+275 KLRTLI

-287 INSNYGKLWE
+287 INSNYGKLWK

-306 SFGLGKTIVKLTSM
+306 SFELGKTIVDLTLM
-320 ETPPSDEEVIPK
+320 ETPLSDEEVIPK
-332 TKRRNAPAFPG
+332 TKRKKAPAFPG

-439 WHNLKP
+439 WHNLEP

-467 YRFRNAEPMLIQETV
+467 YRFRNAEPMLIQKTV

-518 QLVKTLSDVSV
+518 QLVKTLNDVSV

-535 VGLGDIY
+535 VGLGAIY

-595 QKDIAFLVDANKQGE
+595 QKDIAFLVDTNSQGE

-623 EGTEGYTPISV
+623 EGSEGYTPISV

-653 VLEKLVANTDTSGAK
+653 VLEKLVANAETSGAK
-668 PDDKKHRY
+668 PNDKKRRY

-690 SANPK
+690 SANPD

-712 DVFATV
+712 DVFADV

-741 DVKKADAAFIS
+741 DVKEADAAFIS

-835 GVEIKNLPPF
+835 GVEIENLPPF
-845 LPIDLSDAL
+845 LPIDLSDKL

-891 FAERGSTTEEF
+891 FAERGSTADEF

-913 LTVCG
+913 LTLCG
-918 VGTEDTFDFTLDPTE
+918 VGTEDTFDYTLDPAK

-974 TIEPT
+974 TVEPT
-979 TIESYYV
+979 TIKSYYV

-1002 EDGEIETKNATALLD
+1002 EDGEIETENATALLD

-1058 RKEAEDFEERLRE
+1058 RKEAEDFEKRLRE

-1126 NEAQHVRQV
+1126 NEAQYVRQV
-1135 RRYIDLLQ
+1135 RRYIYLLQ

-1148 DGKTPKFRSVKG
+1148 DGQTPKFRSVKG
-1160 FIWYV
+1160 YLWYV
-1165 SLGVVKPVDSN
+1165 NSDTVLEIKS
-1176 ITKRNTDK
+1176 K